1 MNRREFLK
9 NSAILSAL
17 AGLGIKPEAVLAA
30 DGDILKVRSE
40 FDIQVLDPGYMIGG
54 TDTTLILAC
63 MPRLAVPVQGADGT
77 WGWEPSACVE
87 SITQDDPTHISFK
100 LKPGLMWS
108 NGQGDVTAEDVKF
121 SFERMLASNWAPR
134 WPTLDR
140 VDVVDTYSGV
150 IVLKSPFVAT
160 FLLAIAAEPG
170 AILPKAAVEALP
182 DAKFTTEYPAQ
193 FGPYTMTEWLPKQRI
208 VLKANPAW
216 PGEVPA
222 FAEIHIINIEDT
234 NAAELAFQAG
244 EVDVT
249 SVGPDTAARYRNQVP
264 EGAALISQA
273 GPLYSWIGL
282 NTEHPTLSDL
292 RVRQAIQRAIDVP
305 TILQAAYG
313 GAAIAHGIVP
323 PGLVGNRNVSGY
335 NYDPDGARALLTEAG
350 VSDLKITFKMLNE
363 PYLLTAAQIVQAN
376 LADVGITCELA
387 PVDSGVFWN
396 LGVEAAGEDWRDLQM
411 WMMRFRTAPDASD
424 TVQWFV
430 KSQVGIWNWERWS
443 DPEFEDL
450 AVKMLSEADPETRG
464 KQIVRMQEIMENT
477 GAYVWLT
484 HDLLNFVHRTSVT
497 PAFDTG
503 SEYMVQRFDLA

>member
-1 MNRREFLK
+1 M
-9 NSAILSAL
+9 
-17 AGLGIKPEAVLAA
+17 AA
-30 DGDILKVRSE
+30 DGGILKVRGE

-87 SITQDDPTHISFK
+87 SLVQDDPTHISFK

-108 NGQGDVTAEDVKF
+108 NGQGEVTADDVKF
-121 SFERMLASNWAPR
+121 SFERMLVSNWAPR
-134 WPTLDR
+134 SPTLYR
-140 VDVVDTYSGV
+140 VDVIDTHSGV

-160 FLLAIAAEPG
+160 FLLALAAEPG
-170 AILPKAAVEALP
+170 AILPKAATEALP
-182 DAKFTTEYPAQ
+182 DGKFATEFPAQ
-193 FGPYTMTEWLPKQRI
+193 FDPYTMTEWLPKQRI

-216 PGEVPA
+216 PGTAPVFSEV
-222 FAEIHIINIEDT
+222 HLVNIEDT

-249 SVGPDTAARYRNQVP
+249 SVRPETAARFRSEMP
-264 EGAALISQA
+264 EGTALISHA

-282 NTEHPTLSDL
+282 NAEHPTLADL

-313 GAAIAHGIVP
+313 GAEIAHGIVP
-323 PGLVGNRNVSGY
+323 PGIVGNRNMSGY
-335 NYDPDGARALLTEAG
+335 SYDPDAARALLAEAG

-376 LADVGITCELA
+376 LADVGITCDIA

-424 TVQWFV
+424 AVQWFV
-430 KSQVGIWNWERWS
+430 KSQIGIWNWERWS

-450 AVKMLSEADPETRG
+450 AVKMLSEADPVTRAD
-464 KQIVRMQEIMENT
+464 QIVRMQEIMENT

-484 HDLLNFVHRTSVT
+484 HDPVNFVHRATVV

-503 SEYMVQRFDLA
+503 SEYMVERFAQA